1 MRIEIEARPSYGMA
15 TVHLDQGETFIAESG
30 AMVAMSPKLAVDTKF
45 NGTGGGGPFG
55 WAMAAL
61 TGLARKVFAG
71 ESMFVN
77 HFCATSSGQ
86 QVMVA
91 PVLVG
96 DVEHLAL
103 SGNKITVQSTSYL
116 GSTPG
121 VRVGMVWGGF
131 SMLFSREGAF
141 FLECQGQGDLVI
153 NSYGAI
159 EKVEVDGGYT
169 VDTGHVVAWEGDL
182 TYSLGRAG
190 NWKSTMLSGEG
201 LVMRFSGQGTVWL
214 QTRNLGALL
223 GWIRPQLP
231 A

>member
-1 MRIEIEARPSYGMA
+1 MRIEVEARPSYGMA
-15 TVHLDQGETFIAESG
+15 VVHLDQGETFIAESG
-30 AMVAMSPKLAVDTKF
+30 AMVAMSPDLAVDTKF
-45 NGTGGGGPFG
+45 NGTGGGGIGG
-55 WAMAAL
+55 WFVAAL

-71 ESMFVN
+71 ESLFVN
-77 HFCATSSGQ
+77 HFEARSANQ

-91 PVLVG
+91 PALVG
-96 DVEHLAL
+96 DVEHISLT
-103 SGNKITVQSTSYL
+103 GNTITVQSTSYL

-121 VRVGMVWGGF
+121 VAVSMVWGGF
-131 SMLFSREGAF
+131 SMLLSREGAF
-141 FLECQGQGDLVI
+141 FLRCQGNGELVI

-182 TYSLGRAG
+182 QFKLGRAG

-201 LVMRFSGQGTVWL
+201 LVMNFDGRGTVWL

>member
-1 MRIEIEARPSYGMA
+1 MKIEVEARPSYGMA
-15 TVHLDQGETFIAESG
+15 TVHLEHGEVFIAESG
-30 AMVAMSPKLAVDTKF
+30 SMVAMSPGLAVDTRF
-45 NGTGGGGPFG
+45 NGTGQSGPLG
-55 WAMAAL
+55 WITAAL
-61 TGLARKVFAG
+61 IGLARKIFVG

-77 HFCATSSGQ
+77 HFRASSPGQ

-91 PVLVG
+91 PALVG
-96 DVEHLAL
+96 DVEHLVL
-103 SGNKITVQSTSYL
+103 EGNKVTVQSTSYL
-116 GSTPG
+116 GSTAG
-121 VRVGMVWGGF
+121 VSVRVVWGGL

-141 FLECQGQGDLVI
+141 FLECRGQGDLVI
-153 NSYGAI
+153 NAYGAI
-159 EKVEVDGGYT
+159 EKVEISGDYT

-190 NWKSTMLSGEG
+190 NWKSTLLSGEG

-214 QTRNLGALL
+214 QTRNLGSLL